1 MKSMKNKTISLVI
14 DSLRE
19 KYGDMAGEYYV
30 GFSGGIDSTALLL
43 MLVAAGIPVTAVHFE
58 HGLRGDESKAD
69 CAWCE
74 EFCRARSIR
83 FLSRSLEVL
92 GNRREGEGIEE
103 AARRLRLEAWQSLVA
118 NGTVVFLGHHADDV
132 LEDLFLRLARGS
144 NSSGLTGLRE
154 YRELNGLMI
163 HRPLL
168 DLRKDDLEKWLLEQG
183 VADWRI
189 DRTNEESEYRRNA
202 VRNDL
207 LPLARRI
214 FEGDGGFRRSLEVLR
229 ADADYLERLSLSSY
243 VDSSCHD
250 LGYWRTLAVDSPCLL
265 PRVFRHWWNDVRGED
280 VQPSHGTL
288 HRLGIELSRY
298 SGGVVEFPIEG
309 GFVLRLCPDGLE
321 LAEGIA
327 DEELESL
334 TWRWREQKTIRWG
347 EWELRAGDVENGF
360 SERFLLASLPDEL
373 VIRSWLPGDRMIPFG
388 RKGSKKVQDLF
399 VDGKI
404 PRHERK
410 RIPLVC
416 AGDELIWIP
425 GVKRGEFGRVADKVS
440 FVTLICKRVKKES
453 MCNEDDSC
461 DFDGGDSR

>member
-1 MKSMKNKTISLVI
+1 MKNKTISLVI

-189 DRTNEESEYRRNA
+189 DRTNAESEYRRNA
-202 VRNDL
+202 VRNEL

-229 ADADYLERLSLSSY
+229 ADADYLERLALVELCRFTLS
-243 VDSSCHD
+243 
-250 LGYWRTLAVDSPCLL
+250 
-265 PRVFRHWWNDVRGED
+265 
-280 VQPSHGTL
+280 
-288 HRLGIELSRY
+288 
-298 SGGVVEFPIEG
+298 
-309 GFVLRLCPDGLE
+309 
-321 LAEGIA
+321 
-327 DEELESL
+327 
-334 TWRWREQKTIRWG
+334 
-347 EWELRAGDVENGF
+347 
-360 SERFLLASLPDEL
+360 
-373 VIRSWLPGDRMIPFG
+373 
-388 RKGSKKVQDLF
+388 
-399 VDGKI
+399 
-404 PRHERK
+404 
-410 RIPLVC
+410 
-416 AGDELIWIP
+416 
-425 GVKRGEFGRVADKVS
+425 
-440 FVTLICKRVKKES
+440 
-453 MCNEDDSC
+453 
-461 DFDGGDSR
+461 